1 MADEEDRSL
10 EEDSAGYLMSVS
22 DMMAGLLFIFI
33 VTLTAFIIS
42 FQAARNEFQQAR
54 SQAQQARD
62 KAQTAVGELT
72 DAQLMREQML
82 REIQQTLK
90 DKYGVRV
97 QVETEHGILRL
108 TEKALTFPSGKA
120 DLPPDELDRLR
131 LIAEVLSEV
140 VPCYA
145 ANAPKRCDP
154 AKEGELE
161 AAFIEG
167 HTDNVGV
174 HPQSRYEDNLELST
188 ARAAFTY
195 RQLVGFNPKLEDLEN
210 GKGQPIFSVSGYG
223 SGRPVNPHDAPTD
236 DPANRRIDL
245 RFIMAPPS
253 LEDNEVV
260 RELKEQ
266 GAG

>member
-1 MADEEDRSL
+1 MAEEEDHAL

-42 FQAARNEFQQAR
+42 FQAARNEFQQAH
-54 SQAQQARD
+54 SQAEQARQ
-62 KAQTAVGELT
+62 KAQTAIGQLT

-82 REIQQTLK
+82 QEIQQTLK
-90 DKYGVRV
+90 DEYGVRV
-97 QVETEHGILRL
+97 KVETEHGILRL

-120 DLPPDELDRLR
+120 KLPPKELERLQV
-131 LIAEVLSEV
+131 IAGVLSQV

-145 ANAPKRCDP
+145 ANPPEGCDS

-167 HTDNVGV
+167 HTDNMGV

-195 RQLVGFNPKLEDLEN
+195 RQLIDFNPKLENLEN

-223 SGRPVNPHDAPTD
+223 SGRPVNPHASPTN

-253 LEDNEVV
+253 LENNEVV
-260 RELKEQ
+260 RDLKEH
-266 GAG
+266 GAD